1 MTHLSFII
9 FATVALHDLER
20 AKPEK
25 RSKCIHL
32 QSLPV
37 IHALGK
43 INHCRRK
50 VFFVNG
56 LIGIVK
62 NLLDT
67 VNCMCDICL
76 QLGIF

>member
-1 MTHLSFII
+1 MTNLSFII
-9 FATVALHDLER
+9 FAAIALHDLER
-20 AKPEK
+20 AKPKK

-32 QSLPV
+32 QGLPI

-43 INHCRRK
+43 IDYCRSK
-50 VFFVNG
+50 VFFVNS

-62 NLLDT
+62 HLLDT